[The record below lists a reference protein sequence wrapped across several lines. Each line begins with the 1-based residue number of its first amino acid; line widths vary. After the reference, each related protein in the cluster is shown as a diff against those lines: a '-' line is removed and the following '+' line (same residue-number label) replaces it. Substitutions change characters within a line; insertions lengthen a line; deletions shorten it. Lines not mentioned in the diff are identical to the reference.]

1 MAVVQGRHKHTHKCA
16 TRRSHSGHPYW
27 ITLSLEDAIRQ
38 HFQGTSIRK
47 CAKMFGV
54 PEPTLRSY
62 VSPTGAM
69 YGRAPGNLRYET
81 ILSAHEER
89 RFLKII

>member
-1 MAVVQGRHKHTHKCA
+1 
-16 TRRSHSGHPYW
+16 
-27 ITLSLEDAIRQ
+27 
-38 HFQGTSIRK
+38 
-47 CAKMFGV
+47 MFGV

-81 ILSAHEER
+81 ILSADEER
-89 RFLKII
+89 RFLKIM